1 MSDHHSANAE
11 ITNRAIIET
20 EIQFTTSELKKNF
33 QKLHLKIKKN
43 HPDLENIHNKLNVTI
58 SLSQIITI
66 KYTTNMSTTHINKKL
81 KTQNSQ
87 KNLKIRS

>member
-1 MSDHHSANAE
+1 
-11 ITNRAIIET
+11 
-20 EIQFTTSELKKNF
+20 LKKIPKVTF
-33 QKLHLKIKKN
+33 EDKKN